1 MKSLGVQTADFSVY
15 YDIVQAFRTKGVAF
29 VPLAPGEPIPLH
41 VGVVVTSVA
50 EAPLVDHPAV
60 VPFTTPEDTLA
71 EALRL
76 LHGPGPFRLCLIG
89 IDPGDRPGIA
99 VLADG
104 KTLRLIHAAS
114 PEAVRGALQTVLSTL
129 PAERFLVRIGHGAPT
144 CRDRILRTL
153 VDLDVP
159 LELVDETRS
168 TPVSYH
174 GNAERDTAAAL
185 AIALLPGT
193 PITAQDIRPVTP
205 TEGELRDIQ
214 RKSRMASQGAVTI
227 TKDLAM
233 HVALGVLTLDEAVS
247 QMLQKA

>member
-29 VPLAPGEPIPLH
+29 VPLPPGGPIPLH

-60 VPFTTPEDTLA
+60 VAFTTPEETLA

-76 LHGPGPFRLCLIG
+76 MHGPGPFRTCIIG
-89 IDPGDRPGIA
+89 IDPGDRPGVA

-104 KTLRLIHAAS
+104 KTIRLIHTAS
-114 PEAVRGALQTVLSTL
+114 PEAVRPAVQSVLSTL
-129 PAERFLVRIGHGAPT
+129 PAERFIVRIGHGAPT

-153 VDLDVP
+153 LDLDVA
-159 LELVDETRS
+159 LELVNESRS
-168 TPVSYH
+168 TPHNYH

-185 AIALLPGT
+185 AIALVPGT
-193 PITAQDIRPVTP
+193 PITAQDVRPVQP
-205 TEGELRDIQ
+205 TLGELRDIQ
-214 RKSRMASQGAVTI
+214 RKSRMASRGAVTI
-227 TKDLAM
+227 TKTLAM
-233 HVALGVLTLDEAVS
+233 HVALGVLTLDEAVT
-247 QMLQKA
+247 QMMQKA